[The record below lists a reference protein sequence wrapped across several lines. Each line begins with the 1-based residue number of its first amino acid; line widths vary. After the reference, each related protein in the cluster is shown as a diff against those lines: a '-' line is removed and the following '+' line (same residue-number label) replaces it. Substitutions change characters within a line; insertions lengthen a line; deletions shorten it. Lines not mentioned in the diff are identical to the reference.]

1 MKLRLRRPSPSMVVA
16 MVALVMSLSGSAVAA
31 IDFARNSGAVDGLS
45 AVKATS
51 SVGHASGRL
60 VATNK
65 SGAQKGQIPNKF
77 LAGTVGST
85 TFGAYPAVADNA
97 TGVSI
102 PLNSSSFG
110 TLSASCSDQNRIAGN
125 VDPTVTITFAAG
137 PALNLA
143 RSIGAAAPTIGV
155 IQAGTAD
162 SFTINAS
169 NTFHIQL
176 ELNKVDVV
184 YDGQVRQ
191 DGRTTPNG
199 HCLIAGTVQ
208 KQHP

>member
-1 MKLRLRRPSPSMVVA
+1 MVVA
-16 MVALVMSLSGSAVAA
+16 MIALIMSLSGSAVAA

-51 SVGHASGRL
+51 SVGHAAGRL
-60 VATNK
+60 VATNR
-65 SGAQKGQIPNKF
+65 SGPQKGQIPNKF
-77 LAGTVGST
+77 LGGTVGAT
-85 TFGAYPAVADNA
+85 TFGAYPAVVDNA
-97 TGVSI
+97 NGAAI

-110 TLSASCSDQNRIAGN
+110 TLSASCNDQNRITGN
-125 VDPTVTITFAAG
+125 VDPSVTVTFAAG
-137 PALNLA
+137 AQSLNLA
-143 RSIGAAAPTIGV
+143 RSVGGAAPALGV
-155 IQAGTAD
+155 LQAGTAD
-162 SFTINAS
+162 SFTINNS